1 MFVLWFF
8 FGVFL
13 KFIILIIFNFKI
25 IIYERKEIKENLE
38 RMVDYWCKN
47 VGDVVLLFD
56 FFVGNCVCFSGLLY
70 IIVENYED
78 EKVWE

>member
-1 MFVLWFF
+1 
-8 FGVFL
+8 
-13 KFIILIIFNFKI
+13 
-25 IIYERKEIKENLE
+25 
-38 RMVDYWCKN
+38 MVDYWCKN